1 MFGKNY
7 CIWQKGINL
16 TNPIILKNV
25 NKIYLGSKKPAVS
38 NFNLEVK
45 NGEFLCLIGPSGCG
59 KSTILKLI
67 AGLEQPTSGEIEKP
81 GNVGMVFQSGALLPW
96 LTVEENIAF
105 PLYAKGMKKEKAED
119 LTNKYIRMVS
129 LGEFKLKYPRELS
142 GGQKQRV
149 GIARALAIEPEV
161 LLLDEPFSALDPITT
176 DELHNY
182 LLKIWEET
190 HKTIVMVS
198 HSIEEAILLSDRIVI
213 MKQGQIKE
221 IINIDLQRS
230 YPNKNFSGQTRN
242 DESKEFL
249 KILDKIKVILESE

>member
-1 MFGKNY
+1 M
-7 CIWQKGINL
+7 
-16 TNPIILKNV
+16 TNPIILKNIG
-25 NKIYLGSKKPAVS
+25 KTYLGSKTPAVS

-67 AGLEQPTSGEIEKP
+67 AGLEQPTSGTIEKP
-81 GNVGMVFQSGALLPW
+81 ESVGMVFQSGALLPW

-105 PLYAKGMKKEKAED
+105 PIYTKGISKERAED
-119 LTNKYIRMVS
+119 LTNKYIQMVN

-161 LLLDEPFSALDPITT
+161 LLLDEPFSALDPVTT
-176 DELHNY
+176 DELHEY
-182 LLKIWEET
+182 LLNIWKET

-198 HSIEEAILLSDRIVI
+198 HLTEEAILLADRIAV
-213 MKQGQIKE
+213 MKQTALQNIVEVNLKRPRKE
-221 IINIDLQRS
+221 EDKKFL
-230 YPNKNFSGQTRN
+230 
-242 DESKEFL
+242 EFL
-249 KILDKIKVILESE
+249 EKIKHELSSSTI